1 MRICTILIQ
10 HTHHHYH
17 SRFPGVITTTI
28 LYKTQVSRTL
38 TRSAFRD
45 ALVQE
50 GGFFE
55 TTFAKTQY
63 YVSQHVKSTTHGAGD
78 G

>member
-10 HTHHHYH
+10 HTHQHDH
-17 SRFPGVITTTI
+17 SQFPSVNTTTI
-28 LYKTQVSRTL
+28 LDKTQVSRML
-38 TRSAFRD
+38 THSAFRD
-45 ALVQE
+45 TFAQE

-55 TTFAKTQY
+55 TTFAKTRY
-63 YVSQHVKSTTHGAGD
+63 YMSQHVKSTTHGAGD